1 MLECFDMVT
10 AGHMPGTSAL
20 FSALP
25 CTGVALPFTV
35 PQDVVR
41 KRNSAHATRADC
53 PASPG
58 RSECVGNKIA
68 VAPVESTGDPESDQ
82 EAARDKQT
90 QVEGTYAKK
99 PFIDIVRAR
108 PRPAVHTAPGILYGQ
123 IGTGTSL
130 IGRDM
135 RLHTDGQGAER
146 GAKDMD
152 MGMGGVEGTLQLF
165 GGSVPQ
171 PTSTSNEMDVIH
183 PSRRTRHQGVRERG
197 TE

>member
-1 MLECFDMVT
+1 MLECFDTAT

-41 KRNSAHATRADC
+41 KRDSAHATRADC
-53 PASPG
+53 PASLG

-123 IGTGTSL
+123 IGTGTPL

-146 GAKDMD
+146 GGQRTWTWAW
-152 MGMGGVEGTLQLF
+152 GVSKVHYNSLG
-165 GGSVPQ
+165 VW
-171 PTSTSNEMDVIH
+171 
-183 PSRRTRHQGVRERG
+183 SRSPRPRPMRG
-197 TE
+197 TSFTHPGERDTKE